1 MLWRTFASRGC
12 HSSLRIRQSL
22 ELNCTTAVTIVKLNR
37 RPASFVSKTGAGD
50 LRLFTNRE
58 LLEDGA
64 SGRVENSQIQVRGLV
79 RSIRKQKKHAF
90 AVISDGSTAS
100 TLQAVLTPEQAT
112 NITNGTYV
120 DLVGTWKKSLGAGQ
134 SHELLVDEIKNVGE
148 SVAEDNPIQKQDMTS
163 DYLRNIPHLRVRTPQ
178 YSLLARAR
186 SQVIASVHDY
196 FRQAD
201 HSVVFVHPPSV
212 TSSDCEGAGE
222 TFVVQPRNYPPRRT
236 DAHGLTIGGP
246 DEYFGGRKY
255 LTVSSQLHLEAY
267 AAELGDVWT
276 LAPTFRAEPSD
287 TSRHLSEF
295 YMLEAEFRGTRSLH
309 ALLEH
314 VRNLV
319 RHIATSFEANS
330 IIADFELIQKDLD
343 IGERLQRLSG
353 DWDLLTYSEVM
364 SELTEAYEGNSD
376 LFEHEPRWGQGLQL
390 EHERWAVA
398 NLAHNR
404 PLFVTHYPQRAKP
417 FYMLPS
423 GLDAP
428 NSQDPRATVACF
440 DLLLPFGCCE
450 VAGGSLREH
459 RLEYLIANM
468 RAAGQLKHAKKSAD
482 QPRYPYLARDE
493 SLGPMQWY
501 ADLRRFGSSP
511 HGGYGL
517 GFDRLMGYLTAASSV
532 RDVVPFPRYYGRAE
546 C

>member
-1 MLWRTFASRGC
+1 MLWRTFVSRGC
-12 HSSLRIRQSL
+12 PSSLRLRPFLDINS
-22 ELNCTTAVTIVKLNR
+22 TTAVTIVKPNR
-37 RPASFVSKTGAGD
+37 RPASFVSRAATGD
-50 LRLFTNRE
+50 PRLFTNRQ
-58 LLEDGA
+58 LLDDEVSKTVED
-64 SGRVENSQIQVRGLV
+64 SQINIRGLV
-79 RSIRKQKKHAF
+79 RSVRKQKKHAF
-90 AVISDGSTAS
+90 AVITDGSTVGG
-100 TLQAVLTPEQAT
+100 LQAVMTPEQAT

-120 DLVGTWKKSLGAGQ
+120 DLVGTWEKSLGAGQ
-134 SHELLVDEIKNVGE
+134 SYELQVEEIKNVGP
-148 SVAEDNPIQKQDMTS
+148 SVAEENPIQKQDMTS
-163 DYLRNIPHLRVRTPQ
+163 EYLRTIPHLRVRTAQ
-178 YSLLARAR
+178 YSLLARVR
-186 SQVIASVHDY
+186 SQVVAAAHDY
-196 FRQAD
+196 FRQVD
-201 HSVVFVHPPSV
+201 HEAVFVHPPSI

-222 TFVVQPRNYPPRRT
+222 TFVVNPRTYSQRVVN
-236 DAHGLTIGGP
+236 AHGRYVGGANG
-246 DEYFGGRKY
+246 YFGGRKY

-295 YMLEAEFRGTRSLH
+295 YMLEAEHRGIRSLH
-309 ALLEH
+309 ALLAH

-319 RHIATSFEANS
+319 KHIATSVEANG
-330 IIADFELIQKDLD
+330 IVADLELIQKDLN
-343 IGERLQRLSG
+343 IRERLQTLLG
-353 DWDLLTYSEVM
+353 DWEMLKYSEVITK
-364 SELTEAYEGNSD
+364 LTAAYGSD
-376 LFEHEPRWGQGLQL
+376 PKPFEQKPVWDKGLQL
-390 EHERWAVA
+390 EHEKWAVA

-404 PLFVTHYPQRAKP
+404 PLFVTHYPRKVKP

-428 NSQDPRATVACF
+428 NSQDPYATVACF

-468 RAAGQLKHAKKSAD
+468 RAAGMLKNVKKNVGE
-482 QPRYPYLARDE
+482 YPYLTRDE
-493 SLGPMQWY
+493 SLGSMQWY

-517 GFDRLMGYLTAASSV
+517 GFDRLMGYLTATTSV
-532 RDVVPFPRYYGRAE
+532 RDVVPFPRYYGRAD